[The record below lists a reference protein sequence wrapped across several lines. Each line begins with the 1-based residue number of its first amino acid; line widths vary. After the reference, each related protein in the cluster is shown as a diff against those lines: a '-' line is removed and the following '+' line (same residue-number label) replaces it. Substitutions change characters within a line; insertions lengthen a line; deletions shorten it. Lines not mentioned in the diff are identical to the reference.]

1 VLSIKTQNMD
11 TNSKIKFEVPQRE
24 QMSTDNLPV
33 YDAIVDSIGF
43 MPNLFA
49 TLGLSNNGLNRY
61 ISFQNDK
68 SSLSNKE
75 KEAINLIVSEVNEC
89 DYCRAAHTAIG
100 KMNGFTDDE
109 ALEIRRGQVTFD
121 KKLNSLVKLSQDI
134 VNTRGHVNHKY
145 LELFFNEGYNK
156 GHLVDVIIQIGEKT
170 ITNYLHSITQ
180 IAIDFPKVSKI

>member
-1 VLSIKTQNMD
+1 MD

-24 QMSTDNLPV
+24 QMSIDNLPV
-33 YDAIVDSIGF
+33 YDAIVKSIGF

-49 TLGLSNNGLNRY
+49 TLGLSENGLNRY

-68 SSLSNKE
+68 SSLNNQE

-89 DYCRAAHTAIG
+89 DYCRAAHTTIG
-100 KMNGFTDDE
+100 KMNGFTD
-109 ALEIRRGQVTFD
+109 AQTLEIRHGQASFD
-121 KKLNSLVKLSQDI
+121 KKLNSLIKLSQDI
-134 VNTRGHVNHKY
+134 VNTRGKVNQNY

-170 ITNYLHSITQ
+170 ITNYLHNITQ
-180 IAIDFPKVSKI
+180 IAIDFPKAQKI